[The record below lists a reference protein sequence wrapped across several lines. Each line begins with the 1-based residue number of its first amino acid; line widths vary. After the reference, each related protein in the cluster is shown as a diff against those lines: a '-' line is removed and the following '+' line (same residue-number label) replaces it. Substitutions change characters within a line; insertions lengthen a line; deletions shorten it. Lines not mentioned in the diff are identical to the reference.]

1 MWRRSGRAS
10 RSSRSGLVGAE
21 ELAGREQQR
30 RAGAGQ
36 DVGWPRWRCSGCSA
50 ARARRR
56 RSAWPGTRP
65 PSARCSATRS
75 RPGPRRRRPG
85 RSSPRRPAGPRRATR
100 RRSAADPSVDQRVV
114 VGELVGN
121 PVQDLRNGPRIVPC
135 PRACPV
141 IDAPLTKQVL
151 GRLAYKG
158 DRGPGVQGR
167 GPRLARRQ
175 SRRRIRR
182 AQGPRRAGP
191 RGRGVRGTAGVEP
204 APGGRRS
211 DLPGLAGGARRPRPV
226 GRAPRRVLRGVR
238 PRRRARQGQPLR
250 RGTAR
255 ADADRLR
262 HARSSSSASCR
273 RSSTSPSCGA
283 RATPSPAPAATWPTC
298 RPRPSSTATSG

>member
-1 MWRRSGRAS
+1 MPQVRQGVAVDRR
-10 RSSRSGLVGAE
+10 GLVGAE

-36 DVGWPRWRCSGCSA
+36 DVGGLAGGVAGVQRHEHA
-50 ARARRR
+50 AGVGGGQARHHPVPGVRR
-56 RSAWPGTRP
+56 PDRDPVPGADAQVDHRRGGPADLVAQLGEGQP
-65 PSARCSATRS
+65 PI
-75 RPGPRRRRPG
+75 RRRRPARHARRIG
-85 RSSPRRPAGPRRATR
+85 RQSGPGPAEWSSDRPALRR
-100 RRSAADPSVDQRVV
+100 
-114 VGELVGN
+114 G
-121 PVQDLRNGPRIVPC
+121 
-135 PRACPV
+135 PV

-151 GRLAYKG
+151 GRLAYKS

-175 SRRRIRR
+175 PRRRIRR
-182 AQGPRRAGP
+182 AQGPRRAGA

-204 APGGRRS
+204 ASGGRRS
-211 DLPGLAGGARRPRPV
+211 DVPGLAGRARRPRPV

-238 PRRRARQGQPLR
+238 PGRRARQGQPLR

-262 HARSSSSASCR
+262 HPGAAEALPAEDPR
-273 RSSTSPSCGA
+273 RRPSCGA